1 MTTPVWRQ
9 YLDVKRR
16 YPHAIVM
23 FRLGDFYETFEDDA
37 KTCARELEIVLTS
50 KVLGR
55 NFRVPLAGIPYRSL
69 DSYLAKLIAKGYKV
83 AVCEQMA
90 DPSSVKGLVPR
101 EVTRVVTPGTVLDD
115 QLLDSRS
122 NNFLAAM
129 VCDGEHAGLAYIDIS
144 TGQFVTSQFAVSDL
158 VDELIRI
165 GPRELLA
172 GGAVPPL
179 PAAITPSIT
188 QLGGEALDDEL
199 AAEELLRHFGASTLE
214 AYGCARLPF
223 AVCSAGAIL
232 RYLGENQPAVL
243 PQVTQLSTS
252 DGTAWMTLDPQ
263 TQRNLELFEAGR
275 RGGREGSLL
284 SIIDETRTPMGARLL
299 RQWLGRPLITVQA
312 IDGRLDSVQWFFER
326 GARRSQLLSALAK
339 VGDLERLITR
349 AGAGTASPRD
359 IALVR
364 KGLEQTEAVRTLLK
378 EENEPPP
385 LPEIRSVAEPTA
397 LIAAGIADEPG
408 SLESGTVIRTGYS
421 DELDRLRTLTRDA
434 KQFLA
439 NLERTERERTGIK
452 GLKVGYNRVF
462 GYFIEVSNAAG
473 GSVPDDYQRRQTLVG
488 AERYITPE
496 LKEYESQVLNAQEKM
511 EALEV
516 DLFRGVCAQ
525 LAGHAEEI
533 RAAASAVAQI
543 DLAAGL
549 AEVAALSGYCRP
561 VVDDSGIIDVRDGRH
576 PVVERMLPAGA
587 FVPNDAILSNHDA
600 QIIVLTGPNMAGKS
614 TYLRQVALITLLAQ
628 IGSFVPARS
637 ARIGV
642 VDRIF
647 TRVGAQDDL
656 AAGNSTF
663 MVEMVETAQILNHC
677 TPRSLIVL
685 DEVGRGTSTYDG
697 LSIARAVVEY
707 LHNREGSAAKT
718 LFATHYHELT
728 QLAATLPRVC
738 NFTVAVGE
746 ENGEVV
752 FLRTIIPGGAD
763 RSYGIHVA
771 QLAGLPRAV
780 IQRATEILGDLE
792 SGPDKLVHRNGR
804 RNGQTGALRAVQL
817 SLIGARDPVTEELA
831 DLEVD
836 SLSPLDAIRTLYE
849 LRERARSSRV

>member
-129 VCDGEHAGLAYIDIS
+129 VCDSEHAGLAYIDIS

-158 VDELIRI
+158 ADELIRI
-165 GPRELLA
+165 RPRELLA

-188 QLGGEALDDEL
+188 QLGREALDDEL

-378 EENEPPP
+378 EENDPPP
-385 LPEIRSVAEPTA
+385 LPEIRNVAEPTA

-831 DLEVD
+831 GLEVD

>member
-1 MTTPVWRQ
+1 
-9 YLDVKRR
+9 
-16 YPHAIVM
+16 M

-115 QLLDSRS
+115 QLLDSLS

-179 PAAITPSIT
+179 PTAITPSIT

-364 KGLEQTEAVRTLLK
+364 KGLEQTEAVRTLLQGGK
-378 EENEPPP
+378 
-385 LPEIRSVAEPTA
+385 RS
-397 LIAAGIADEPG
+397 
-408 SLESGTVIRTGYS
+408 
-421 DELDRLRTLTRDA
+421 
-434 KQFLA
+434 
-439 NLERTERERTGIK
+439 
-452 GLKVGYNRVF
+452 
-462 GYFIEVSNAAG
+462 
-473 GSVPDDYQRRQTLVG
+473 
-488 AERYITPE
+488 
-496 LKEYESQVLNAQEKM
+496 
-511 EALEV
+511 
-516 DLFRGVCAQ
+516 
-525 LAGHAEEI
+525 
-533 RAAASAVAQI
+533 AAASGNTQ
-543 DLAAGL
+543 
-549 AEVAALSGYCRP
+549 CR
-561 VVDDSGIIDVRDGRH
+561 R
-576 PVVERMLPAGA
+576 A
-587 FVPNDAILSNHDA
+587 
-600 QIIVLTGPNMAGKS
+600 
-614 TYLRQVALITLLAQ
+614 
-628 IGSFVPARS
+628 
-637 ARIGV
+637 
-642 VDRIF
+642 
-647 TRVGAQDDL
+647 
-656 AAGNSTF
+656 NSPDCGG
-663 MVEMVETAQILNHC
+663 H
-677 TPRSLIVL
+677 R
-685 DEVGRGTSTYDG
+685 R
-697 LSIARAVVEY
+697 
-707 LHNREGSAAKT
+707 
-718 LFATHYHELT
+718 
-728 QLAATLPRVC
+728 
-738 NFTVAVGE
+738 
-746 ENGEVV
+746 
-752 FLRTIIPGGAD
+752 RTWQP
-763 RSYGIHVA
+763 
-771 QLAGLPRAV
+771 
-780 IQRATEILGDLE
+780 
-792 SGPDKLVHRNGR
+792 
-804 RNGQTGALRAVQL
+804 
-817 SLIGARDPVTEELA
+817 
-831 DLEVD
+831 
-836 SLSPLDAIRTLYE
+836 
-849 LRERARSSRV
+849 RERDSHSHRVLRRA

>member
-129 VCDGEHAGLAYIDIS
+129 VCDSEHAGLAYIDIS

-158 VDELIRI
+158 ADELIRI
-165 GPRELLA
+165 RPRELLA

-179 PAAITPSIT
+179 PTAITPSIT

-312 IDGRLDSVQWFFER
+312 IDGRLDAVQWFFER
-326 GARRSQLLSALAK
+326 GARRSQLLSALTK

-378 EENEPPP
+378 EENDPPP
-385 LPEIRSVAEPTA
+385 LPEIRSIAEPTA

-408 SLESGTVIRTGYS
+408 SLENGTVIRTGYS
-421 DELDRLRTLTRDA
+421 VELDRLRTLTRDA

-439 NLERTERERTGIK
+439 DLERTERERTGIK

-462 GYFIEVSNAAG
+462 GYFIEVSNAAS

-496 LKEYESQVLNAQEKM
+496 LKEYESQVLNAREKM

-576 PVVERMLPAGA
+576 PVVERMLPAGG

-831 DLEVD
+831 GLEVD